1 MEAPELCMGMALVL
15 RAWIEMTDSRRVI
28 PGTLILSLILI
39 LWIEVAPAPMSST
52 KVEDCPGSDFVDAQ
66 NIDLMHC
73 RR

>member
-1 MEAPELCMGMALVL
+1 MGMALVL

-66 NIDLMHC
+66 SIDLMHC